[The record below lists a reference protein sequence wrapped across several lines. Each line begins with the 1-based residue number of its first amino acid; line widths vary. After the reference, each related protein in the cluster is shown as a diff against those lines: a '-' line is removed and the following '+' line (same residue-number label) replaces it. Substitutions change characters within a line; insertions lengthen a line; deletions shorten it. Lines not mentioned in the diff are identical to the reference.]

1 MEETPQTTWS
11 VAEPQK
17 LTFEEPVTE
26 LRVRVVSGT
35 VNVIAADSA
44 DAGPAR
50 LEVAAVDGPP
60 LHVVLEDGVLTISY
74 EDLPWNGSQ
83 GFKKWFEGKPWKAW
97 SHSGPGRKAWERSAT
112 VTLAVPAATRVQLA
126 TVDAT
131 AFVSGIAGGTDVNGI
146 SGDATLVGL
155 SGKVKAHTVSGSVEA
170 QSVTGDLG
178 FHSLSGGLT
187 VVDGAGVSVRADSVS
202 GDMLIDLDLDHLDPA
217 ASRPVD
223 IALKSVSGQVA
234 IRLPHPADARVEAN
248 TATGGVSNAFEDLRI
263 SGQLGAKR
271 ITGTL
276 GAGTGTLRATTFSGA
291 IALLR
296 RPAAEAPDPP
306 EAPAAPDPSVGV
318 TEVTEVREAPE
329 APEAPLTF
337 DKKVL

>member
-1 MEETPQTTWS
+1 MAEQTTWS

-26 LRVRVVSGT
+26 LRVRVVGGT
-35 VNVIAADSA
+35 VNVVAADE
-44 DAGPAR
+44 GPAR
-50 LEVAAVDGPP
+50 LEVAEVDGPP
-60 LHVVLEDGVLTISY
+60 LHVVQEGGTLTISY

-97 SHSGPGRKAWERSAT
+97 SSSESGRKAWERSAT
-112 VTLAVPAATRVQLA
+112 VTLTVPAATRVQLA
-126 TVDAT
+126 AVSAT
-131 AFVSGIAGGTDVNGI
+131 AFVSGISGGTDVNGV

-170 QSVTGDLG
+170 QSVTGELG
-178 FHSLSGGLT
+178 FHSVSGGLT
-187 VVDGAGVSVRADSVS
+187 VVDGAVGTVRADSVS
-202 GDMLIDLDLDHLDPA
+202 GDMLIDLALDP
-217 ASRPVD
+217 SEPRPVE
-223 IALKSVSGQVA
+223 ILLNSVSGQVA

-248 TATGGVSNAFEDLRI
+248 TATGGVSNAFEDLRV

-276 GAGTGTLRATTFSGA
+276 GAGTGTLRATTVSGA

-296 RPAAEAPDPP
+296 RPAATTDT
-306 EAPAAPDPSVGV
+306 PAAPL
-318 TEVTEVREAPE
+318 A
-329 APEAPLTF
+329 L